1 MERRLAAILAAD
13 MVGYSRLMAE
23 DEAGTLARLKA
34 LRTDLIDPTI
44 TGHGGRIVKLMGDG
58 MLVIFDSMVAAVA
71 CAAAVQKAISKG
83 EAGTPAAPIER
94 QIKGK
99 TDLHF
104 QDIGEKELK
113 NIPDK
118 VRVYS
123 VNLDPARLLPEAFEA
138 LTGERLELPN
148 KPSIAILPFQN
159 MSGDPEQEFFA
170 DGMSEDIITV
180 LSRVSNLVVMARN
193 STFVYKG
200 QAVNVSQVGR
210 DLGVRFVLEGSVRK
224 AGDRIRITAQLVDAQ
239 SGDHVWA
246 ERYDRKLDDIFA
258 VQDEITREI
267 VVALSVNLA
276 HGEETR
282 VWSGATTNFEAWE
295 CLSRGMVAQQKF
307 TTEGHREARRLAR
320 KAIALD
326 PEYYM
331 AKINLAWVLASGA
344 RFGFFPDHEA
354 AVAEA
359 DSLVGEILSKDDEN
373 ANAHALMGYI
383 HATRMRFEEA
393 ITAGERAIALA
404 PGVATNHAALA
415 LTLYYVGSHQQCL
428 MRIRKAVRL
437 SPYFPDWFL
446 IPIGEAYRG
455 TGETEKARQVF
466 EHFAA
471 RAPESVLSRARL
483 ACIHSELGETGK
495 ARLAAESVLSINPD
509 FSVARF
515 VNQTPFKE
523 AADRDKIAAGLLQA
537 GLPE

>member
-13 MVGYSRLMAE
+13 VVGYSRLMAE

-34 LRTDLIDPTI
+34 LRADLIDPTI

-58 MLVIFDSMVAAVA
+58 MLVVFDSVVAAVE
-71 CAAAVQKAISKG
+71 CAAAVQRAIAKC
-83 EAGTPAAPIER
+83 EAGTPAARKMAFRIGINLGDVLIDGDDVYGDGVNVAARLEGLAEPGGICLSEDAYR
-94 QIKGK
+94 QVKGK
-99 TDLHF
+99 TELHF
-104 QDIGEKELK
+104 QDLGLKALK

-118 VRVYS
+118 VRVYG

-200 QAVNVSQVGR
+200 QAVNVRQVGR

-295 CLSRGMVAQQKF
+295 CLSRGAVEQYRFSK
-307 TTEGHREARRLAR
+307 ESIREAQRLAR

-326 PEYYM
+326 PEFYM
-331 AKINLAWVLASGA
+331 AKIMLGWALVVGA
-344 RFGFFPDHEA
+344 RYGFVPDHEA

-359 DSLVGEILSKDDEN
+359 DSLVGEILAKDDEN
-373 ANAHALMGYI
+373 ADAQALWAISLRPGCASTRRSRPVNARSSLRPVSPQTTPSLPSPSIM
-383 HATRMRFEEA
+383 
-393 ITAGERAIALA
+393 
-404 PGVATNHAALA
+404 P
-415 LTLYYVGSHQQCL
+415 
-428 MRIRKAVRL
+428 AVT
-437 SPYFPDWFL
+437 SN
-446 IPIGEAYRG
+446 A
-455 TGETEKARQVF
+455 
-466 EHFAA
+466 
-471 RAPESVLSRARL
+471 
-483 ACIHSELGETGK
+483 
-495 ARLAAESVLSINPD
+495 
-509 FSVARF
+509 
-515 VNQTPFKE
+515 
-523 AADRDKIAAGLLQA
+523 
-537 GLPE
+537 

>member
-1 MERRLAAILAAD
+1 MGGPELVQLRVRRIEVHDGRIRVEVLGLEGVVESEKD
-13 MVGYSRLMAE
+13 RVLAE
-23 DEAGTLARLKA
+23 DVEVLAVHQDELVAGHRA
-34 LRTDLIDPTI
+34 LQS
-44 TGHGGRIVKLMGDG
+44 GQV
-58 MLVIFDSMVAAVA
+58 
-71 CAAAVQKAISKG
+71 
-83 EAGTPAAPIER
+83 
-94 QIKGK
+94 KGK

-104 QDIGEKELK
+104 QDLGLKALK

-200 QAVNVSQVGR
+200 QAVNVGQVGR
-210 DLGVRFVLEGSVRK
+210 ELGVRFVLEGSVRK

-295 CLSRGMVAQQKF
+295 CLSRGMVAQHKF
-307 TTEGHREARRLAR
+307 TIEGHREAQRLAR

-331 AKINLAWVLASGA
+331 AKINLGWVLATGA

-359 DSLVGEILSKDDEN
+359 DSLVGEILANDDEI
-373 ANAHALMGYI
+373 ADAHGLMGYI

-393 ITAGERAIALA
+393 ITAGERAVALA
-404 PGVATNHAALA
+404 PGVATNHAVLA
-415 LTLYYVGSHQQCL
+415 LTLYHAGSHQQCL
-428 MRIRKAVRL
+428 MRIRKAMRL
-437 SPYFPDWFL
+437 SPYFPNWFL
-446 IPIGEAYRG
+446 VPLGEAYRG
-455 TGETEKARQVF
+455 TGETEKAREVF
-466 EHFAA
+466 AHFAA
-471 RAPESVLSRARL
+471 RAPESLLSQTRL
-483 ACIHSELGETGK
+483 ACIHSELGETGE
-495 ARLAAESVLSINPD
+495 ARLAAESVLSIDPD

-515 VNQTPFKE
+515 VSMTPFKE
-523 AADRDKIAAGLLQA
+523 AADRAKLAAGLLKA